1 MKLNPETYELLK
13 TWKEDY
19 KVDHKINEF
28 IIVGD
33 EDFEL
38 AKFFCKKY
46 STSEAKSWV
55 ARLDEPFPLH
65 FSDPSSDCDNYT
77 HRDWYKEHPLR
88 LPDDLISACS
98 FRRRHDYAS
107 GIRQEIEDAINTE
120 FQVTFFDQF
129 VREVYLIFSN
139 RTDTYTKLC
148 VAQVNHE
155 RANGIADDW
164 DFSLAEIFLQCQEEK
179 K

>member
-1 MKLNPETYELLK
+1 MKLNPETYELLQ

-55 ARLDEPFPLH
+55 ARLDEEFH
-65 FSDPSSDCDNYT
+65 YGGNFT
-77 HRDWYKEHPLR
+77 HRDWYKKHPLI
-88 LPDDLISACS
+88 LPDHLINACS
-98 FRRRHDYAS
+98 FRRRHDHAS

-120 FQVTFFDQF
+120 FQVTFFEQF
-129 VREVYLIFSN
+129 VKEIYEIFSN